1 MAVTALEALPA
12 DENIRDLERRWGI
25 SRNAL
30 KARAKALVVELIR
43 IASTQIIW
51 PGAFIEV
58 GDQLHHH
65 LQSGRPMSE
74 FGGVAPVTDGT
85 AITST
90 GPVGSEV
97 VSLLARIA
105 ANSEDPLKRPN
116 GLHRA
121 AEANLPL
128 NAADLKALGVRGV
141 INSREDMVDR
151 YGYRFQRHQPGGK
164 GSKRWWNVHHRHVQ
178 LSLAMC

>member
-1 MAVTALEALPA
+1 MTALEAIPA
-12 DENIRDLERRWGI
+12 DLNIRDLEARWGI

-30 KARAKALVVELIR
+30 KARAKALGVELIR
-43 IASTQIIW
+43 VTSKQTAW
-51 PGAFIEV
+51 PGAFIEL
-58 GDQLHHH
+58 GEQLHHH
-65 LQSGRPMSE
+65 LQSGRPMAE
-74 FGGVAPVTDGT
+74 FGGVAPVSDGT
-85 AITST
+85 AITGT
-90 GPVGSEV
+90 APVASDV

-105 ANSEDPLKRPN
+105 ANSEDPLKRPD

-141 INSREDMVDR
+141 INSRGDIVDR

-164 GSKRWWNVHHRHVQ
+164 GSERWWTVHRRHVQ
-178 LSLAMC
+178 LSLATG